1 MAKFSNNQVS
11 LSPELKLELTK
22 VADQLGLGHP
32 GIIIRM
38 VWKIYGDDFLQ
49 RFSTYYKEVVVPTSE
64 YQSLQSLVTE
74 KYKEVVETTR
84 DYGEV
89 VETTSDN
96 NSESTESNE
105 PNILD
110 LIRNS

>member
-11 LSPELKLELTK
+11 LTPELKLELTK
-22 VADQLGLGHP
+22 VAFQLGLGHP

-38 VWKIYGDDFLQ
+38 MWKIYGDDFLQ
-49 RFSTYYKEVVVPTSE
+49 RFSTYNRELVETTSE
-64 YQSLQSLVTE
+64 YQSLQLPVTE
-74 KYKEVVETTR
+74 NYKEVVETTR
-84 DYGEV
+84 DYEEV
-89 VETTSDN
+89 VEATTDD
-96 NSESTESNE
+96 NSESKGSNE